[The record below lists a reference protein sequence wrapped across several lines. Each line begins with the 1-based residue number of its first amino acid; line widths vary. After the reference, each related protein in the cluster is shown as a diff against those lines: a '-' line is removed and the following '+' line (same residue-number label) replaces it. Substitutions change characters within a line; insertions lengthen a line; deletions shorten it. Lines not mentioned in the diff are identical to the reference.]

1 MCPSKEVASYR
12 LPIASVRFLLMRAW
26 ATTFFQYGIM
36 QLEEQLFATLTNTK
50 CLWRLLCSYPP
61 GLHCSNTGICFC
73 MHQFL
78 YNYVKKQLPHW
89 DRSGQWLRLPKQLAI
104 AVTLHYTLS
113 FHLFFVSTCL
123 KLTYKIVVVSI
134 FYSWKRTGWHEKIQ
148 LSYDRRSGY
157 TAEIRALA
165 RAIRHHQDASR
176 DIWLGSW

>member
-12 LPIASVRFLLMRAW
+12 LPIASIRFLLMRAW

-104 AVTLHYTLS
+104 AMTLHCTPS
-113 FHLFFVSTCL
+113 FHLFFVSICL

-134 FYSWKRTGWHEKIQ
+134 FYSWKRTGGHEKIQ